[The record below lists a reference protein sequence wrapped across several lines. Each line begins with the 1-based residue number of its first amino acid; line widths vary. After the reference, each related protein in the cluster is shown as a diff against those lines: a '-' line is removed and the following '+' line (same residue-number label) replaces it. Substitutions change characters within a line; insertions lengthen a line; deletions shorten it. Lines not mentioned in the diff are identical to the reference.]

1 MVRCTGASCCIS
13 RLDEYP
19 NDRDQQH
26 GSESDYGDL
35 EVGGSVCGEYRPV
48 HGVLPESTL
57 ASPVYFQLCYSLRIR
72 GRAAWI
78 WARLLLSRLSEQLCS
93 GVRWHRR
100 RGKIGT
106 GIGSQ
111 RARTGRDS
119 TRPFP
124 PSLPPGSPR
133 NRDHDACFGGCAS
146 IPSFSPPLKDY

>member
-1 MVRCTGASCCIS
+1 
-13 RLDEYP
+13 
-19 NDRDQQH
+19 
-26 GSESDYGDL
+26 
-35 EVGGSVCGEYRPV
+35 VGGSVCGEYRPV

-57 ASPVYFQLCYSLRIR
+57 ASPVYFQLCCSLRIR